1 MQDHSHA
8 LSGIAVEANAIQS
21 ILKKLLKQ
29 LPGNDLVSAALF
41 YAESIDESTED
52 LIWSTQGGTTQ

>member
-8 LSGIAVEANAIQS
+8 LSGIAVDANAIQS

-41 YAESIDESTED
+41 YAESIDESVEES
-52 LIWSTQGGTTQ
+52 LFGHAMEAS